1 MDASRTCPRHVQTLV
16 NLDYIWT
23 SLKRTCST
31 KDGDGHDDEQEML
44 ALVDS
49 LKEYGETVASGV
61 VKDGYGAYSVEDD
74 PEYDYYVCQWT
85 DKPFQA
91 QADKE
96 IYVGEDDEPT
106 RLIEGDWYCRGI
118 WLTKLP
124 WAKNWWTMDGR
135 ECLVRMQQVL
145 HSSLPLVKRSESN
158 PFRRGVPSTTI
169 DHADVHG
176 AWRL

>member
-85 DKPFQA
+85 GKPFQA
-91 QADKE
+91 QADQE
-96 IYVGEDDEPT
+96 IYIGEEDEPT
-106 RLIEGDWYCRGI
+106 SD
-118 WLTKLP
+118 
-124 WAKNWWTMDGR
+124 
-135 ECLVRMQQVL
+135 
-145 HSSLPLVKRSESN
+145 
-158 PFRRGVPSTTI
+158 
-169 DHADVHG
+169 
-176 AWRL
+176 